1 MKDQEVIELLLKTGH
16 LKFPFGDRQEVPQDT
31 FALTLAHPVIEKAV
45 ASYQDFMVECLDPL
59 CLKHHGRPARS
70 NGVSGPAT
78 AELFEISRC
87 EYPDYG
93 EEVRPRNVQ
102 AAIGSGSW
110 KGCHDIGDYH
120 AATMFIDT
128 KNMPS
133 FWEKILETVWGRF
146 VAANAEIGMQWIR
159 TDDRENANT
168 TLSFTL
174 GRKPWIGL
182 AIVGSNESC
191 SSKIWLQL
199 LASYEPQDL
208 VAMLTELLLHEG
220 GHNMGLYHTRG
231 GIMSAT
237 IVRGLPAS
245 WKGDPSESILHK
257 LYGGVPIPDNRSDE
271 YWVTQCYKSNR
282 GREVCVPLFPPI
294 LVEN

>member
-1 MKDQEVIELLLKTGH
+1 MKDQEVIELLSKTGH
-16 LKFPFGDRQEVPQDT
+16 LHFPFGVRQDVPQNVEILP
-31 FALTLAHPVIEKAV
+31 LTHPAIVQGVK
-45 ASYQDFMVECLDPL
+45 SYQDFMPECQEQL
-59 CLKHHGRPARS
+59 CMKYHKRIAINDGLIGL
-70 NGVSGPAT
+70 AT
-78 AELFEISRC
+78 RELFEIPRC
-87 EYPDYG
+87 ECADYG
-93 EEVRPRNVQ
+93 EEVQ
-102 AAIGSGSW
+102 AAMGTGSW

-168 TLSFTL
+168 VLSFTL

-182 AIVGSNESC
+182 AIVGSNQSC
-191 SSKIWLQL
+191 SSKIWLQI

-208 VAMLTELLLHEG
+208 VVMLTALLLHEG
-220 GHNMGLYHTRG
+220 AHNMGCYHTRS
-231 GIMSAT
+231 GIMSA
-237 IVRGLPAS
+237 ILQKGLPAS
-245 WKGDPSESILHK
+245 WIGDPSEPILRK